1 MPEAAPKPARRR
13 RRWPW
18 IVAAVLLVA
27 FLLRG
32 PLLAPLVS
40 RVAASQLAN
49 AIDGQARIDAASG
62 GWFGDA
68 QLSGLSAEASS
79 GPLRSLDIRSVQAT
93 YGLGIIKGEL
103 SALRTLTLDGVTATI
118 DLRGGG
124 TAWDGVVP
132 PVLEWLPRPLPHVI
146 CTGEIRLLLPDRE
159 VRLTDLRLTLR
170 GDDVSLD
177 VQVQVADAAAQH
189 VVATFKRHAVD
200 SLRLERPVVLGD
212 ATLDTLELVLGSA
225 QQRLTGSLHLG
236 GGQLSLHADPTNARV
251 VGENLDLAAIP
262 PALTAL
268 MPSGLGAL
276 RGSLAGEVTAQRS
289 PQGWQVAG
297 SARLQDLVVAG
308 AGPFTLAGQ
317 WQLAD
322 DAINLRHLTVDGPQM
337 GQATIDGL
345 VWSFTAGRARA
356 GTIRATLPDV
366 RGWVPVGVWLPD
378 EQVSL
383 TTEVVVEGDVLA
395 IRSARLVGA
404 GVDLTA
410 EGSVATTPWRLEAAD
425 VAARLDLATIAGVVP
440 GAPNLAGVL
449 RVRATGTLPFTNDP
463 AAWLNL
469 PSEVQVRGDGLMV
482 SAVALDQVRLDAH
495 TGEGRVQVTHGDVT
509 IAGIG
514 VACTGEATWQNA
526 GQDTTWRGTLATLA
540 LRFPG
545 VEATASAPCPV
556 LIAGDR
562 WSVGPL
568 RLTSAAGA
576 LNLEVRH
583 QPGGGLL
590 VVDVPQLDL
599 DKIGVAGLAGTATIG
614 IDLQGDLSAPSG
626 ILRLLSDDL
635 QIGTR
640 RARVDVQVAQD
651 QHGLAFT
658 SGRID
663 AGDDGRITLG
673 GTVPLRVGL
682 TGVTL
687 VADDGQPA
695 SLVAVIHDLSRWL
708 PQFEA
713 GSAQFNVHLGA
724 PQDAHPLSGRLV
736 FSGVRP
742 RPLTVA
748 ANVLRP
754 VDLSVFAGTVDLHG
768 SADGMAL
775 TAAIQA
781 DDQPVLTGS
790 LRSAGAWDAALW
802 AGAWRERAIAG
813 DFALDGLHL
822 TRLAALLPGVQHLA
836 GTATGTVTVA
846 GTVSA
851 PQWRGT
857 LAMQGVEAK
866 LATDVPTLAEGVVQ
880 VELDGRTVH
889 LRQGSFTLGGA
900 PVTMT
905 GDLTLD
911 DPPILALRLD
921 GRNALLVQRH
931 DARLRADLALSI
943 AGPLDRVVVSGQA
956 VVTSA
961 LFSPDISLWQG
972 GGRSSD
978 GRLVPFE
985 FFTPPMSTLRFD
997 VQVRSAFTSAQDGV
1011 RVATGLVRA
1020 DCDLD
1025 LHLRGTGAAPELNG
1039 RIVVRQGQVFLPFST
1054 LRLATGEI
1062 RFPDGDPF
1070 RPLLHAVATAQVRR
1084 WRVTLQATG
1093 PLADPQIRASG
1104 DGLDQRDA
1112 LLLLTTGSTSAEL
1125 SGEEGQRAA
1134 LGRLGTWIGRET
1146 WDLLDGEDDP
1156 DAAPGVMDRLTL
1168 EFGRQV
1174 SEGGKDTIEA
1184 QVELTEPDVNPGLLL
1199 FGERDRWDDY
1209 NAGVILRFRW
1219 GGEE

>member
-1 MPEAAPKPARRR
+1 MPEAVPAPARRR

-32 PLLAPLVS
+32 PLLAPLVT
-40 RVAASQLAN
+40 RVVASQLAN
-49 AIDGQARIDAASG
+49 AIDGQARIDAAGG
-62 GWFGDA
+62 GWFTDA

-79 GPLRSLDIRSVQAT
+79 GKLRSLRIRSLHAT
-93 YGLGIIKGEL
+93 YGPAIFTGEL
-103 SALRTLTLDGVTATI
+103 SALRTLTLDGVEATI

-124 TAWDGVVP
+124 EAWNGVVP
-132 PVLEWLPRPLPHVI
+132 PVLEWLPRPLPQVV
-146 CTGEIRLLLPDRE
+146 CTGEIRLLLPERE
-159 VRLTDLRLTLR
+159 VRLSDLRLALD
-170 GDDVSLD
+170 GDDVSLA
-177 VQVQVADAAAQH
+177 VRVQVADAAAQH
-189 VVATFKRHAVD
+189 VVATFKRHARD
-200 SLRLERPVVLGD
+200 SLRLERAVVLGD

-225 QQRLTGSLHLG
+225 QQRLTASLHLG
-236 GGQLSLHADPTNARV
+236 GGRLSLHADPANARV
-251 VGENLDLAAIP
+251 VAEDLDLAAIP

-268 MPSGLGAL
+268 LPSGIGAL
-276 RGSLAGEVTAQRS
+276 RGALAGEITAARS
-289 PQGWQVAG
+289 AQGWQVAG
-297 SARLQDLVVAG
+297 SARLDDLVVAG

-317 WQLAD
+317 WRLAD
-322 DAINLRHLTVDGPQM
+322 EAIHLRHLAIDGPRM
-337 GQATIDGL
+337 GRATIEGL
-345 VWSFTAGRARA
+345 VWSFADERARA

-366 RGWVPVGVWLPD
+366 RGWVPVIMALPD
-378 EQVSL
+378 ELVAL
-383 TTEVVVEGDVLA
+383 TTEAVVEGDVLA
-395 IRSARLVGA
+395 IRSARVEGA

-410 EGSVATTPWRLEAAD
+410 QGSVAMAPWRLEAAD
-425 VAARLDLATIAGVVP
+425 VAVRLDLATIAGVVP

-449 RVRATGTLPFTNDP
+449 RVRATGTLPFTSDP
-463 AAWLNL
+463 LAWLGL

-482 SAVALDQVRLDAH
+482 SAVAVDQVRLDAR
-495 TGEGRVQVTHGDVT
+495 TGEGRVQVTQADAT

-514 VACTGEATWQNA
+514 IASTGEAAWQDA
-526 GQDTTWRGTLATLA
+526 TWRGTLASLV

-545 VEATASAPCPV
+545 MEAVASEPCPV
-556 LIAGDR
+556 LVAGGR
-562 WSVGPL
+562 WSLGPL
-568 RLTSAAGA
+568 RLTSGAGV
-576 LNLEVRH
+576 LNLDVRH
-583 QPGGGLL
+583 EPGGGLL
-590 VVDVPQLDL
+590 VVDAPRLDL
-599 DKIGVAGLAGTATIG
+599 DRIGVEELAGTATIG
-614 IDLQGDLSAPSG
+614 IDLQGDWTAPSG
-626 ILRLLSDDL
+626 HIRVLSDDL
-635 QIGTR
+635 RVGTR
-640 RARVDVQVAQD
+640 RARVDVQVTQD

-663 AGDDGRITLG
+663 AGDDGRISLG
-673 GTVPLRVGL
+673 GTLPLRVGL
-682 TGVTL
+682 TGATL

-695 SLVAVIHDLSRWL
+695 SIVAVIHDLSRWL

-713 GSAQFNVHLGA
+713 GSAQCDVHLGA

-742 RPLTVA
+742 RPLAVA
-748 ANVLRP
+748 ASTLRP
-754 VDLSVFAGTVDLHG
+754 AEVSVFAGTVDLHG
-768 SADGMAL
+768 SADAL
-775 TAAIQA
+775 ALNAVIRA

-813 DFALDGLHL
+813 ELALDGLRL
-822 TRLAALLPGVQHLA
+822 TRLSALLPSVQHLA

-846 GTVSA
+846 GTVNA

-857 LAMQGVEAK
+857 LAMQEVEAK
-866 LATDVPTLAEGVVQ
+866 LATDVPTLADGVVQ
-880 VELDGRTVH
+880 MELDGRTIH
-889 LRQGSFTLGGA
+889 LRQGGFTLGGA

-905 GDLTLD
+905 GELTLD
-911 DPPILALRLD
+911 DPPLLSVRLD

-931 DARLRADLALSI
+931 DARLRADLALTI
-943 AGPLDRVVVSGQA
+943 AGPLDQLAVSGQA
-956 VVTSA
+956 LVTSA
-961 LFSPDISLWQG
+961 LFSPDLSLWQS
-972 GGRSSD
+972 GGRSGD

-1025 LHLRGTGAAPELNG
+1025 LHLRGSGAAPELSG
-1039 RIVVRQGQVFLPFST
+1039 RVVVRQGRVFLPFST

-1062 RFPDGDPF
+1062 RFPEGDPF
-1070 RPLLHAVATAQVRR
+1070 RPLLNAVATAQVRR
-1084 WRVTLQATG
+1084 WRVTLQVDG
-1093 PLADPQIRASG
+1093 PLADPQVRASG
-1104 DGLDQRDA
+1104 DGLDERDA

-1125 SGEEGQRAA
+1125 SGDEGQRAA
-1134 LGRLGTWIGRET
+1134 LGRLGTWLGRET
-1146 WDLLDGEDDP
+1146 WDLLDGEADP

-1184 QVELTEPDVNPGLLL
+1184 QVELTGPEVNPGLLL

-1209 NAGVILRFRW
+1209 NAGLILRFRW

>member
-1 MPEAAPKPARRR
+1 MPEAVPAPARRR

-32 PLLAPLVS
+32 PLLAPLVT
-40 RVAASQLAN
+40 RVVAGQIAN

-68 QLSGLSAEASS
+68 HLSGLSAEASS

-103 SALRTLTLDGVTATI
+103 SALRTLRIGGVAATI

-124 TAWDGVVP
+124 TAWNGVVP

-146 CTGEIRLLLPDRE
+146 CTGEIRLLLPDGE
-159 VRLTDLRLTLR
+159 VRLSDLRLTLS

-177 VQVQVADAAAQH
+177 VRVQVADAAVQH
-189 VVATFKRHAVD
+189 VVATFKRHAAD
-200 SLRLERPVVLGD
+200 SLRLERAVVLGD

-236 GGQLSLHADPTNARV
+236 GGRLSLHADPANARV
-251 VGENLDLAAIP
+251 VAENLDLAAIP
-262 PALTAL
+262 PALMAL
-268 MPSGLGAL
+268 LPSGPGAL
-276 RGSLAGEVTAQRS
+276 RGSLAGEVTALRS

-317 WQLAD
+317 WQLAE
-322 DAINLRHLTVDGPQM
+322 DAINLRHLTVDGPRM
-337 GQATIDGL
+337 GRATIDGL
-345 VWSFTAGRARA
+345 VWSFNDGRARA

-366 RGWVPVGVWLPD
+366 RGWVPVSVWLPD
-378 EQVSL
+378 EQVTL

-404 GVDLTA
+404 GVDLTVV
-410 EGSVATTPWRLEAAD
+410 GSVAMAPWRLEAAD

-449 RVRATGTLPFTNDP
+449 RVRASGTLPFTSDP
-463 AAWLNL
+463 VAWLTL
-469 PSEVQVRGDGLMV
+469 PSQVQVRGDGLMV

-495 TGEGRVQVTHGDVT
+495 TGEGRVQVTHADAT

-514 VACTGEATWQNA
+514 VACTGEATWQ
-526 GQDTTWRGTLATLA
+526 DTTWRGTLATLA
-540 LRFPG
+540 LRLPG
-545 VEATASAPCPV
+545 MEAAASAPCPV
-556 LIAGDR
+556 LIAGER

-568 RLTSAAGA
+568 RLTSVAGA

-590 VVDVPQLDL
+590 VVDAPQLDL
-599 DKIGVAGLAGTATIG
+599 GRIGVDGLAGTATIG
-614 IDLQGDLSAPSG
+614 VDLRGDWIAPSG
-626 ILRLLSDDL
+626 NIRLLSDDL
-635 QIGTR
+635 RVGTR
-640 RARVDVQVAQD
+640 HARLDVQVAQD

-663 AGDDGRITLG
+663 AGDDGLITLG
-673 GTVPLRVGL
+673 GTLPLRVGI
-682 TGVTL
+682 TGATL

-695 SLVAVIHDLSRWL
+695 SIVAVISDLSRWL
-708 PQFEA
+708 PQFDA
-713 GSAQFNVHLGA
+713 GSAQCDVHLGA

-742 RPLTVA
+742 RPLAVA
-748 ANVLRP
+748 AGVLRSA
-754 VDLSVFAGTVDLHG
+754 DISVFAGAVDLHG

-802 AGAWRERAIAG
+802 AGAWRERAITG
-813 DFALDGLHL
+813 DFALAGLRL

-846 GTVSA
+846 GSVSA

-857 LAMQGVEAK
+857 LAMKDVEAK
-866 LATDVPTLAEGVVQ
+866 LATDVPTFAEGVVQ

-889 LRQGSFTLGGA
+889 LRQGGFTLGGA

-931 DARLRADLALSI
+931 DVRLRADLGLSL
-943 AGPLDRVVVSGQA
+943 AGPLDQVVVSGQA

-961 LFSPDISLWQG
+961 LFSPDLSLWQG
-972 GGRSSD
+972 GGRSVD

-997 VQVRSAFTSAQDGV
+997 MQVRSAFTSAQDGV

-1025 LHLRGTGAAPELNG
+1025 LHLRGSGAAPELSG
-1039 RIVVRQGQVFLPFST
+1039 RVVVRQGQVFLPFST
-1054 LRLATGEI
+1054 LRLSTGEI

-1070 RPLLHAVATAQVRR
+1070 RPLLNAVATAQVRR
-1084 WRVTLQATG
+1084 WRVTLQVDG

-1104 DGLDQRDA
+1104 DGLDERDA

-1125 SGEEGQRAA
+1125 SGEEGQRVA
-1134 LGRLGTWIGRET
+1134 LGRLGTWLGRET
-1146 WDLLDGEDDP
+1146 WDLLDGEADP
-1156 DAAPGVMDRLTL
+1156 DAAPGMIDRLTL

-1174 SEGGKDTIEA
+1174 SEGGRDTIEA
-1184 QVELTEPDVNPGLLL
+1184 QVELTEPDINPGLLL